1 MLRFLL
7 SLVVVSLIYVVVK
20 YLYIVV
26 SKFLKYYSYTK
37 DNYIV
42 KNILLASGTKYSF
55 IDFIIIM
62 TLVYLAFYSD
72 FFQNYIDLI

>member
-7 SLVVVSLIYVVVK
+7 LLVVVGLIYVIVK

-26 SKFLKYYSYTK
+26 SKFLKHYPYTK

-42 KNILLASGTKYSF
+42 KNILLVSDTKYSF

-62 TLVYLAFYSD
+62 TLVYLAFYSN
-72 FFQNYIDLI
+72 FFKIT